1 MNYEKQ
7 KCLES
12 VWIGPWRER
21 SPVAV
26 TAPYLC
32 ILPASPRFLFLYL
45 HPYHGKCFF
54 IIYGLANS
62 FFNKS
67 LKPLL

>member
-1 MNYEKQ
+1 MSYVKW

-32 ILPASPRFLFLYL
+32 IPPLFIPLSSSLPWQI
-45 HPYHGKCFF
+45 FF

-62 FFNKS
+62 FF
-67 LKPLL
+67 

>member
-32 ILPASPRFLFLYL
+32 ILPHPPIFIPLSSPL
-45 HPYHGKCFF
+45 PWQMFF
-54 IIYGLANS
+54 YNIWS
-62 FFNKS
+62 S
-67 LKPLL
+67 